1 MIWQKLAPH
10 IKEERVPVGTD
21 VSDARV
27 IGVSNELG
35 LHASSRSTSA
45 DLSRYQRIE
54 LNWFAYNPMRVNI
67 GSIGLADTDEK
78 TGITSPDYTVFS
90 CLDTLNPY
98 YLLYYL
104 TSETGLD
111 EIGRN
116 CSGAVRKRLYYSGL
130 SNINIP
136 IPDLDE
142 QQALVD
148 KVFAIERIR
157 DAFES
162 SRKKAEVLL
171 QQVLKESFA

>member
-1 MIWQKLAPH
+1 M
-10 IKEERVPVGTD
+10 
-21 VSDARV
+21 
-27 IGVSNELG
+27 
-35 LHASSRSTSA
+35 
-45 DLSRYQRIE
+45 
-54 LNWFAYNPMRVNI
+54 
-67 GSIGLADTDEK
+67 
-78 TGITSPDYTVFS
+78 
-90 CLDTLNPY
+90 
-98 YLLYYL
+98 YYL
-104 TSETGLD
+104 TSEKGLD

-148 KVFAIERIR
+148 KVFAVERIR